1 MNTTNN
7 NGVASLKTLVD
18 AVRYFSDLDKA
29 HAYLVSLRWPHGVCC
44 PRCGTTHVSF
54 IQTRRIWKCLDCAG
68 HRQFS
73 AKVGTIME
81 ESPMGLDKWMAAI
94 WLEANSK
101 NSISSY
107 ELHRAL
113 GITQKSAWF
122 MLHRIR
128 HALHVG
134 SFDKKLSG
142 VVEVDETYVG
152 GLAGNMHK
160 RQRKLRITSNG
171 VAGKTPVMGL
181 LERHDGKK
189 HSTVRAQVVTNRKS
203 ATLHPVIHKHVEP
216 GTQLYTDS
224 LAGYRGLRPT
234 FMHDFVDH
242 AEAYV
247 KDKVI
252 HTNGLENFWA
262 LFKRCIKG
270 THVSIEPAHLEAYVD
285 SEAFRFNN
293 REVKDGDRFLLALQG
308 ISGKR
313 LTYKSLIGKLPLE
326 GYPGDDNDA
335 GNENLSN

>member
-1 MNTTNN
+1 MQ
-7 NGVASLKTLVD
+7 
-18 AVRYFSDLDKA
+18 AVRYFADLDVA
-29 HAYLVSLRWPHGVCC
+29 QNFLVQIRWPMGVCC
-44 PRCGTTHVSF
+44 PNCGDTNVHYLAN
-54 IQTRRIWKCLDCAG
+54 QRRWKCKNK
-68 HRQFS
+68 HPKQQFS
-73 AKVGTIME
+73 AKVGTIFE
-81 ESPMGLDKWMAAI
+81 DSPLGLDKWLVVV
-94 WLEANSK
+94 WLETNAK

-107 ELHRAL
+107 EVARAL

-122 MLHRIR
+122 MLHRVR
-128 HALHVG
+128 HALHAG
-134 SFDKKLSG
+134 TFDKKLSG
-142 VVEVDETYVG
+142 VVEIDETYIG

-160 RQRKLRITSNG
+160 RQRKARITSNG

-234 FMHDFVDH
+234 YMHDFVDH

-262 LFKRCIKG
+262 MFKRCIKG

-293 REVKDGDRFLLALQG
+293 REATDGERFLQAMQG
-308 ISGKR
+308 VSGKR
-313 LTYKSLIGKLPLE
+313 LTYKSLIGKPALE
-326 GYPGDDNDA
+326 GWIADDNSA
-335 GNENLSN
+335 EGEGSNLPN

>member
-1 MNTTNN
+1 MDTIN
-7 NGVASLKTLVD
+7 NGNGKPVKTLVE
-18 AVRYFSDLDKA
+18 AVKHFSDLNVA
-29 HAYLVSLRWPHGVCC
+29 HDCFAAMRWPTGVCC
-44 PRCGTTHVSF
+44 PRCGSVDVRYSPKY
-54 IQTRRIWKCLDCAG
+54 RRFECSHK
-68 HRQFS
+68 HERRQFTV
-73 AKVGTIME
+73 KTGTIME
-81 ESPMGLDKWMAAI
+81 DSPIGLDKWAVAF
-94 WLEANSK
+94 WLEANAK

-107 ELHRAL
+107 EIHRAL
-113 GITQKSAWF
+113 GITQKTAWF
-122 MLHRIR
+122 MQHRIR
-128 HALHVG
+128 LAMHIG

-142 VVEVDETYVG
+142 IVEVDETYVG

-326 GYPGDDNDA
+326 GYPGSDSDA
-335 GNENLSN
+335 ESGSPAN